1 MMMTVACW
9 LDGNSPL
16 QLDHT
21 PAHQASA
28 RLEQETGDRRQE
40 ARLGRDRAKGGHFL
54 FCEKLELPRGDRVQ
68 SMDGLFLNVYFQI
81 LTISIK
87 TF

>member
-16 QLDHT
+16 KLTHT

-28 RLEQETGDRRQE
+28 KLEQETGDRRQE
-40 ARLGRDRAKGGHFL
+40 ARLGRDRAIGGDFL
-54 FCEKLELPRGDRVQ
+54 FCEKLELPRGDRIQCNGWFVY
-68 SMDGLFLNVYFQI
+68 VYFQI
-81 LTISIK
+81 LAISIE